1 MDISFL
7 DGNRGKQILST
18 TIQVN
23 TLQNLSNFRWRSYVP
38 KDVSEDLSHSDT
50 RVSIQLNGFEL
61 HFYNRTSTYK
71 ELEKKFGIF
80 TGVFNHNNDNFEEE
94 KLNKDQTNSG
104 SNTESSSNYLLG
116 KNWRDLIPVV
126 KVDVTTGK
134 FSFGNKLLP
143 TTLVISVEEAKCTY
157 STKPAVCALDHF
169 MHFFKCKAD
178 NFKILLASSPKYTG
192 LRDEAPRFMGEGFV
206 VASSNDVDFYYYM
219 DEAGLVQDDMPDWA
233 PVPEWGVDIK
243 CGKGTNF
250 SYGPW
255 ADRQRE
261 LLYKFFFPPDYQV
274 MQPTKEPIAGEK
286 RLASMFRVRLSTQHV
301 STLDLLFTKAKETK
315 AVHVDI
321 GQGTNFEVK
330 IPWSVT
336 EQGFQTK
343 LSGTLM
349 MIEAKT
355 SLPFRDLLRCE
366 TLQINVDMNY
376 PMKWNEHQEW
386 VSE

>member
-1 MDISFL
+1 
-7 DGNRGKQILST
+7 
-18 TIQVN
+18 
-23 TLQNLSNFRWRSYVP
+23 
-38 KDVSEDLSHSDT
+38 
-50 RVSIQLNGFEL
+50 
-61 HFYNRTSTYK
+61 
-71 ELEKKFGIF
+71 
-80 TGVFNHNNDNFEEE
+80 
-94 KLNKDQTNSG
+94 
-104 SNTESSSNYLLG
+104 
-116 KNWRDLIPVV
+116 
-126 KVDVTTGK
+126 
-134 FSFGNKLLP
+134 
-143 TTLVISVEEAKCTY
+143 
-157 STKPAVCALDHF
+157 

-233 PVPEWGVDIK
+233 PVPEWGVNIK

-336 EQGFQTK
+336 EHGFQTK

>member
-1 MDISFL
+1 
-7 DGNRGKQILST
+7 
-18 TIQVN
+18 
-23 TLQNLSNFRWRSYVP
+23 
-38 KDVSEDLSHSDT
+38 
-50 RVSIQLNGFEL
+50 
-61 HFYNRTSTYK
+61 
-71 ELEKKFGIF
+71 
-80 TGVFNHNNDNFEEE
+80 
-94 KLNKDQTNSG
+94 
-104 SNTESSSNYLLG
+104 
-116 KNWRDLIPVV
+116 VV

-386 VSE
+386 VFTFTGSKTTLHFIFAHKWYFQDLIDDWAAKNPPDLLYFVPYT